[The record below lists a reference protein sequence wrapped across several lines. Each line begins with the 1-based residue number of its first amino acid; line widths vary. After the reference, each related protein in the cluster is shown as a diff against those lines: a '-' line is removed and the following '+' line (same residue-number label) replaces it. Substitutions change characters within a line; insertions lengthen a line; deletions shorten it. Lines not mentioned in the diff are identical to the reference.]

1 MINTDNS
8 DKILKDARGVSLNVS
23 EKAAIRA
30 RLAEL
35 TLRAPSEF
43 TPKLSP
49 VSAVFSEKREYAMI
63 RAWRRFV
70 PAALVIVLTV
80 GVGTSFA
87 AEGALPGEP
96 LYAVKIYINEP
107 IETALAISAE
117 ARAEAEAAHALK
129 RLDEAV
135 TLAQEGKL
143 DAVKNEAIK
152 KHFSKNVKAMD
163 DRIKKLQGHEEVE
176 MSAVNSKFET
186 ALVERS
192 DVLVSVVED
201 ISPKAAVR
209 LSQVV
214 VPDNAAVEITVVSE
228 NSASTSLE
236 ISVDVPGR
244 VIEGGR
250 TGGAEKAE
258 EMRKVRVILDK
269 IRQEEKEE
277 RMNERNERDKLRNA
291 RHDEDL

>member
-1 MINTDNS
+1 M
-8 DKILKDARGVSLNVS
+8 
-23 EKAAIRA
+23 
-30 RLAEL
+30 
-35 TLRAPSEF
+35 
-43 TPKLSP
+43 
-49 VSAVFSEKREYAMI
+49 
-63 RAWRRFV
+63 
-70 PAALVIVLTV
+70 
-80 GVGTSFA
+80 
-87 AEGALPGEP
+87 
-96 LYAVKIYINEP
+96 
-107 IETALAISAE
+107 
-117 ARAEAEAAHALK
+117 
-129 RLDEAV
+129 
-135 TLAQEGKL
+135 
-143 DAVKNEAIK
+143 
-152 KHFSKNVKAMD
+152 
-163 DRIKKLQGHEEVE
+163 
-176 MSAVNSKFET
+176 
-186 ALVERS
+186 
-192 DVLVSVVED
+192 SVVED

>member
-1 MINTDNS
+1 M
-8 DKILKDARGVSLNVS
+8 
-23 EKAAIRA
+23 
-30 RLAEL
+30 
-35 TLRAPSEF
+35 
-43 TPKLSP
+43 
-49 VSAVFSEKREYAMI
+49 
-63 RAWRRFV
+63 
-70 PAALVIVLTV
+70 
-80 GVGTSFA
+80 
-87 AEGALPGEP
+87 
-96 LYAVKIYINEP
+96 
-107 IETALAISAE
+107 
-117 ARAEAEAAHALK
+117 
-129 RLDEAV
+129 